1 MVYDEHVKLK
11 ESFCTSD
18 APRVKLTVSDS
29 IQLLNQEDW
38 NTVLNDEDVFLTT
51 DYLRALEAAMEET
64 MEFRYVIFY
73 CEQFTPIGIAYF
85 QVADLVD
92 TGSKYA
98 GAVRN
103 LGKGI
108 GSRIISELKLRAL
121 VCGNVF
127 HCGDHGFHFSDMLS
141 DEQQLKLLESTL
153 DRIKRDGDLESKV
166 SIVLFKE
173 FWPHQFPI
181 SEELTKMRFHMFRMD
196 MNMMLDIRPH
206 WKDLDIFLEDMT
218 SKARTRVK
226 SIMKRSNS
234 LEFSDMDST
243 EIRENKETLSGL
255 FKQVLDGS
263 PFTFG
268 VLEMEAYALWKEA
281 LGDDLVFQGIYHEG
295 RMVGFMSAFINH
307 DDIDVQ
313 YVGLDYEVNSELGIY
328 QRILVEFLKIGMAR
342 GMKRIGY
349 GRTAE
354 QAKSSLGAVPV
365 EMRLYTKHRN
375 VIANKLITPVM
386 NSVVPTEFE
395 LRSPFKVEA

>member
-1 MVYDEHVKLK
+1 MVYKEHVKLK
-11 ESFCTSD
+11 DSFCASN
-18 APRVKLTVSDS
+18 APRVRLTVSDS

-38 NTVLNDEDVFLTT
+38 NIVLNDKDVFLTT

-64 MEFRYVIFY
+64 MEFRYVVFY

-98 GAVRN
+98 GAVKN

-141 DEQQLKLLESTL
+141 DEQQLNLLESTL

-181 SEELTKMRFHMFRMD
+181 SEKLTQRRFHMFRMD
-196 MNMMLDIRPH
+196 MNMMLDIRPQ
-206 WKDLDIFLEDMT
+206 WKDLDSFLQDMT

-226 SIMKRSNS
+226 SIIKRSDS
-234 LEFSDMDST
+234 LEFRDMNSV
-243 EIRENKETLSGL
+243 EIRENKETLSRL

-281 LGDDLVFQGIYHEG
+281 LEDDLIFQGIYHEG

-313 YVGLDYEVNSELGIY
+313 YVGLDYKVNTELGIY
-328 QRILVEFLKIGMAR
+328 QRILVEFLKIGIAR

-386 NSVVPTEFE
+386 NSVIPTEFE
-395 LRSPFKVEA
+395 LRSPFKAEA